1 MRSSYLYVAIALL
14 LVVTGTAVGGE
25 KAKTKVVTQQACATG
40 TCPTATVPTTYV
52 VRERVLVPTTVET
65 VYKIE
70 SQTVIQ
76 EEPVRAEVCR
86 PVARLRL
93 PRLRL
98 FGGSCCQ

>member
-1 MRSSYLYVAIALL
+1 MRSSYLYAAIALL
-14 LVVTGTAVGGE
+14 LVLTGTAVGGE
-25 KAKTKVVTQQACATG
+25 KAREKVVTQQVCTTG

-65 VYKIE
+65 VYEIK

-76 EEPVRAEVCR
+76 EEPVRAGVCR
-86 PVARLRL
+86 PAARLRL

-98 FGGSCCQ
+98 FGGACCQ